1 MSQIAVHIEDT
12 RTGQVETRHVDN
24 LEARCS
30 RETGIVIGSAT
41 DCDIVLASPE
51 VCAHHA
57 RWYPGGYHRFVLLLD
72 EDAVI
77 NNSRGDPYRGGETLR
92 VDHRPF
98 QIGPFIIS
106 I

>member
-1 MSQIAVHIEDT
+1 MSQIAVRIEDT
-12 RTGQVETRHVDN
+12 RTGQVETRYVDN

-30 RETGIVIGSAT
+30 RETGVVIGSAE
-41 DCDIVLASPE
+41 DCDVVLSAPE
-51 VCAHHA
+51 VRAHHA
-57 RWYPGGYHRFVLLLD
+57 RWYPGGYHRFVLVLD

-77 NNSRGDPYRGGETLR
+77 TSARGDSIPGGETLR

-98 QIGPFIIS
+98 HLGPFIIT